1 MIWIGKLLGTVI
13 GYLLGN
19 FLGALI
25 GLGLGHWVDRRL
37 AGTRI
42 GLGNVREIR
51 ETFFRTTFSVMGHVC
66 KADGR
71 VSEAEIAAAEAVM
84 SHMNLSPERRRE
96 AIEHFQAGKA
106 ADFDLDEAVDTFR
119 RISHGQALLV
129 RMFLEIQIQAALADG
144 EVDDAE
150 RRVLLYIAHRLGLSE
165 QDYARLEAFL
175 RSGTRQRSGASAQ
188 PGQTL
193 ADAYTELGV
202 DESAS
207 DAEVKRAY
215 RKLMNQHHPDKLVSR
230 GLPES
235 MIRVAQ
241 ERTQEIQAAYETV
254 KKARGM
260 Q

>member
-1 MIWIGKLLGTVI
+1 MIWIGKLLGVVI

-19 FLGALI
+19 VLGALI
-25 GLGLGHWVDRRL
+25 GLGIGHWVDRRL

-42 GLGNVREIR
+42 GLGNVRAIR

-66 KADGR
+66 KVDGR

-84 SHMNLSPERRRE
+84 RHMNLSPERRRE
-96 AIEHFQAGKA
+96 AIANFQAGKA
-106 ADFDLDEAVDTFR
+106 ADFDLDEALDAFR
-119 RISHGQALLV
+119 RTSQGQALLV

-144 EVDDAE
+144 EVDGTE
-150 RRVLLYIAHRLGLSE
+150 RRVLLYIAQRLGVSE

-175 RSGTRQRSGASAQ
+175 RSSNRQQAGTTRDT
-188 PGQTL
+188 GQTL

-202 DESAS
+202 EESAS

-215 RKLMNQHHPDKLVSR
+215 RKLMNQLHPDRLVCR

-241 ERTQEIQAAYETV
+241 ERS
-254 KKARGM
+254 
-260 Q
+260 